1 MVNILKTVV
10 VAGVFC
16 CAVLNASIV
25 GFATNYD
32 IIHRTDI
39 TKNTTISDL
48 LDDDDVFDRVV
59 DNIGDYYIEYAGKKY
74 SLAAYDRKWS
84 EIAGRHLDLVTSGR
98 ITDKMIFGVE
108 AMLSGV
114 NTSPLD
120 AVNETDD
127 LEVTDIL

>member
-1 MVNILKTVV
+1 MEAFKT
-10 VAGVFC
+10 AQQ
-16 CAVLNASIV
+16 
-25 GFATNYD
+25 
-32 IIHRTDI
+32 
-39 TKNTTISDL
+39 NTTISDL

-108 AMLSGV
+108 AMPSGV